1 MRSWLRAHFTTAT
14 AILIALVLTV
24 SFGYMAVESLIGAFD
39 PDRLDRDFGRGALSF
54 VPQGSTTG
62 AGGAAGNASGIVGVV
77 IGAVV
82 LVSAIIIVGLIFR
95 RAWAR
100 EAGFMIY
107 GLLGLVATAV
117 SLGGIGA
124 DPPAPSAWVGLLNG
138 VANFTIVGLLYA
150 PATARDF
157 RAHRRR
163 RAVGSL

>member
-1 MRSWLRAHFTTAT
+1 MRSWLRAHITTAT
-14 AILIALVLTV
+14 AVLIALVLTV
-24 SFGYMAVESLIGAFD
+24 SFGYIAVESLIGAVD

-54 VPQGSTTG
+54 APPGSTTD
-62 AGGAAGNASGIVGVV
+62 AGGAAGNASGIVGIV
-77 IGAVV
+77 IGTVV

-95 RAWAR
+95 REWAR
-100 EAGFMIY
+100 EAGLVIY

-138 VANFTIVGLLYA
+138 VANFAIVGLLWA

-157 RAHRRR
+157 RGRPGR
-163 RAVGSL
+163 RAAGFL